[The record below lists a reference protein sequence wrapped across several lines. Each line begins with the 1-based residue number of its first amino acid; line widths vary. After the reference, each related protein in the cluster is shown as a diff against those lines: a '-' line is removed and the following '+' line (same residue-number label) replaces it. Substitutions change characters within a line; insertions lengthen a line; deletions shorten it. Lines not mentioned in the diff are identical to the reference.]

1 MAKLL
6 YVLLLTRNFHTRLN
20 ILRIAHTRSKKQ
32 TMSATW
38 NFTVASPP
46 PKRSVEILDSTSEIG
61 ILFGKCMAHIAREA
75 NRAAIDARFAA
86 LVAFFADQEAKQKTK
101 TAHSPEITYSNIGKT
116 PEAINDIRAANQR
129 DSALLKIPAELL
141 IHIWKTAF
149 GSTSTT
155 RVHGIVCRDISEN
168 RILSLVHACSRLHDV
183 LYPVFLSQE
192 AFVVKIS
199 SPDPSVAAAELT
211 QWLNRL
217 PFASALDGPI
227 KLQILLELQTGC
239 LIEAESR
246 KLAAEL
252 QAMFSSSTT
261 FQPVVYV
268 EAKAGGGWY
277 CGSCAN
283 MQVWPPTA
291 TSLVSKM
298 RRPTELEDDD
308 VWKGWVVTKRTLTPE
323 NQKKSRGN

>member
-1 MAKLL
+1 MTT
-6 YVLLLTRNFHTRLN
+6 TRNL
-20 ILRIAHTRSKKQ
+20 
-32 TMSATW
+32 
-38 NFTVASPP
+38 TVASLP

-61 ILFGKCMAHIAREA
+61 ILFVKCMAHIAREA
-75 NRAAIDARFAA
+75 HRAEVDARFAA
-86 LVAFFADQEAKQKTK
+86 LVAFFADQDAKQKTK
-101 TAHSPEITYSNIGKT
+101 TARSPKITYSNIGRT
-116 PEAINDIRAANQR
+116 PEAINAIRAANQR
-129 DSALLKIPAELL
+129 DSALLKLPAELL
-141 IHIWKTAF
+141 IHIWKTTF

-155 RVHGIVCRDISEN
+155 RVHGIVYREISEN
-168 RILSLVHACSRLHDV
+168 RILSLVYACSRLHDV
-183 LYPVFLSQE
+183 LYPIFLSQE

-199 SPDPSVAAAELT
+199 SSDPSVAASELT

-252 QAMFSSSTT
+252 QVMFSSSTT

-298 RRPTELEDDD
+298 RRLPELEDDD